1 MSSLASRIK
10 ELRTAAKM
18 SQQELA
24 DILGMKRENISN
36 YERGTITNV
45 PSEVLDKL
53 ATQFE
58 VSIDYLLGRT
68 DVTDKSDDDEEYADL
83 LMMFRKG
90 EEVVGEDKKE
100 QYKAQ
105 VKNLMSYIAQSM
117 NEDENKN
124 D

>member
-1 MSSLASRIK
+1 MGSLASRIK
-10 ELRTAAKM
+10 ELRTANKM

-53 ATQFE
+53 ADHFQ

-68 DVTDKSDDDEEYADL
+68 DSLDKSAVDEEYADL

-90 EEVVGEDKKE
+90 EKVVGEAKKE
-100 QYKAQ
+100 QYKKQ
-105 VKNLMSYIAQSM
+105 VKSLMSYIAQSM
-117 NEDENKN
+117 NEDENEN

>member
-1 MSSLASRIK
+1 MGSLASRIK
-10 ELRTAAKM
+10 ELRTANKM

-53 ATQFE
+53 ADHFQ

-68 DVTDKSDDDEEYADL
+68 DSLDESAVDEEYADL

-90 EEVVGEDKKE
+90 EKVVGEAKKE
-100 QYKAQ
+100 QYKKQ
-105 VKNLMSYIAQSM
+105 VKSLMSYIAQSM
-117 NEDENKN
+117 NEDENEN

>member
-1 MSSLASRIK
+1 MGSLALRIK
-10 ELRTAAKM
+10 ELRTANKM

-53 ATQFE
+53 ADHFQ

-68 DVTDKSDDDEEYADL
+68 NSLNETAADEEYADL

-90 EEVVGEDKKE
+90 EKVVGEAQKE
-100 QYKAQ
+100 QYKKQ

-117 NEDENKN
+117 NEDEN